1 MPLVDRLKI
10 YRSVAESAA
19 GPVLFLRSTKKDKA
33 GYTLFQGII
42 GRAQQKDLFHY
53 QSQRISVMQI
63 ATNAGKA
70 GAIRVENLDATDL
83 ANAERHGKREDAS
96 GARRS
101 IKEADPLVFRG
112 LDIVERC
119 EAHRKGRKQQG
130 KTKAMHAL
138 IQFPADLIPDSIEEQ
153 KRMTIRAVDFV
164 NQFYGGDAV
173 FAARYDRDEKGSHKV
188 DVFFLPRWQF
198 KYKDGRTQDRCGIG
212 QYAKK
217 EAKARFGKVDRRA
230 CGSALQDAL
239 FEYLRDD
246 MKVQGVMPPVKKKT
260 TEADRLEPEAYALKK
275 EKETLARAKREF
287 QMEKEKAINALALKK
302 KELDREMAIVVSVK
316 RSQGEPIDPELAEL
330 NRKREA
336 ERKARRG
343 RGLER

>member
-1 MPLVDRLKI
+1 M
-10 YRSVAESAA
+10 E
-19 GPVLFLRSTKKDKA
+19 
-33 GYTLFQGII
+33 
-42 GRAQQKDLFHY
+42 
-53 QSQRISVMQI
+53 I
-63 ATNAGKA
+63 ASNEGKA

-83 ANAERHGKREDAS
+83 ANAQRHGKREDAS

-101 IKEADPLVFRG
+101 VKEAGPLVFGG

-130 KTKAMHAL
+130 NTKAMHAL
-138 IQFPADLIPDSIEEQ
+138 LQFPADLIPDSPEAQ

-173 FAARYDRDEKGSHKV
+173 FAARYDRDEKGTHKV
-188 DVFFLPRWQF
+188 DVFFLPRWEF
-198 KYKDGRTQDRCGIG
+198 KYKDGRTQKRCGLG

-217 EAKARFGKVDRRA
+217 EAKARFGKTDRRA
-230 CGSALQDAL
+230 CGSALQDAF

-246 MKVQGVMPPVKKKT
+246 MKIAGVMPPERKEATV
-260 TEADRLEPEAYALKK
+260 ADRLEPEAYALKK
-275 EKETLARAKREF
+275 EKEALSKSKEEF
-287 QMEKEKAINALALKK
+287 RQEKEKTLISLTAKK

-316 RSQGEPIDPELAEL
+316 RSQGEPIDPELAEI

-336 ERKARRG
+336 KRKARR